1 MLFHKFDPDTQT
13 LYIKARGNIDF
24 WELLDMYKTIE
35 SQKDLPSQLKILF
48 ETTNTKFDFKIERSK
63 DISILF
69 DRISEKY
76 DIVKEAM
83 IVDDPDDLNLVDLF
97 ENKLF
102 YENYTFK
109 FFITKE
115 AAQKWL
121 DF

>member
-1 MLFHKFDPDTQT
+1 MLFQKFDPEKGT
-13 LYIKARGNIDF
+13 LHIRAKGNIDF
-24 WELLDMYKTIE
+24 WELLDIYKTIE
-35 SQKDLPSQLKILF
+35 AKKIFPDKLKILF
-48 ETTNTKFDFKIERSK
+48 ETTFTKFDFKIERCK
-63 DISILF
+63 DISEIF
-69 DRISEKY
+69 DRISARY

-83 IVDDPDDLNLVDLF
+83 IVDDPDDLTLIELF

-109 FFITKE
+109 IFGTKE

>member
-1 MLFHKFDPDTQT
+1 MLFQKFDPEKAT
-13 LYIKARGNIDF
+13 LHIRAKGNIDF
-24 WELLDMYKTIE
+24 WELLDIYKTIE
-35 SQKDLPSQLKILF
+35 AKKSLPDKLKILF
-48 ETTNTKFDFKIERSK
+48 ETTFTKFDFKIERCK
-63 DISILF
+63 DISEIF
-69 DRISEKY
+69 DRISERY

-83 IVDDPDDLNLVDLF
+83 IVDDPDDLTLIELF

-109 FFITKE
+109 IFGTKE